1 MELAAILGGV
11 IDFALDP
18 RRGDEI
24 MILFEENFLDDEKY
38 SDGNILAASFN
49 NNGRLVEAF
58 RFTDSYGD
66 VGYYDSEGVSMRK
79 AFLKAPLDFTRVSS
93 ALIQIGYIQSTRQ
106 NALTAAL
113 TTRRRVAHRFTL
125 QATVE
130 SSKPGTAAPMV
141 TTYSFST
148 ARPTTLPPRPSTRS
162 E

>member
-93 ALIQIGYIQSTRQ
+93 SFNPNRLHPIYKTKRP
-106 NALTAAL
+106 TAGL
-113 TTRRRVAHRFTL
+113 TTRRREAHRFTL
-125 QATVE
+125 QATVAL
-130 SSKPGTAAPMV
+130 SKPDTAARMV
-141 TTYSFST
+141 TTYS
-148 ARPTTLPPRPSTRS
+148 STRRGL
-162 E
+162 